1 MLSSASARLESIRD
15 AGSVTTVVQIWFSTL
30 YFVPLTVLP
39 AVARE
44 GGGKSLPR
52 HPFLHWAG
60 WAPWMGQAGMRS
72 TRGESQAGQHAAV
85 PLCWPWE
92 HEKAEP
98 RPCSQIN
105 FPDKSASLHHPGRV
119 GRVPSTA
126 AGKERAVLSGW
137 AWKGIVSHCFPL
149 NTRRARGGS
158 MLREERRDKVRSDS
172 QL

>member
-1 MLSSASARLESIRD
+1 MLSSASARPESIRD
-15 AGSVTTVVQIWFSTL
+15 AGSVTTVVRIWFSTL
-30 YFVPLTVLP
+30 CFLPLTVLP

-44 GGGKSLPR
+44 EGGRACPATPSCTGPAGPR
-52 HPFLHWAG
+52 G
-60 WAPWMGQAGMRS
+60 WDRLGCGAL
-72 TRGESQAGQHAAV
+72 GERVRQNNTQTC
-85 PLCWPWE
+85 LCWWWE
-92 HEKAEP
+92 HKKAEP

-105 FPDKSASLHHPGRV
+105 FPDKSASLHHPGRA

-149 NTRRARGGS
+149 NARRARGGS
-158 MLREERRDKVRSDS
+158 TLREERRDKVRSDS